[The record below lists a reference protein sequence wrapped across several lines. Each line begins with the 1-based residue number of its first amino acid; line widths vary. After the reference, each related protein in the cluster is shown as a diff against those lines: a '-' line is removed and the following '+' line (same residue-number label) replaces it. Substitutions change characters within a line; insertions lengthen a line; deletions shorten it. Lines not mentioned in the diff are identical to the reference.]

1 MFYFVWYIFEGLPIY
16 NLFLTC
22 FYLKGFL
29 WVFLVKLICYR
40 FMIAFYKFILFIGH
54 IILIRYEPRG
64 FVGFHI
70 VLIYVWKFINYF
82 VWQVL
87 VLLFFLN
94 PNINLFTLDEMICTS
109 WSFVCWQDIS
119 LFWCQLSGSTSPG
132 FLWCSN
138 PYYPTDCCSS
148 SENRVRT
155 LIKRN
160 SSVGLTMN
168 ELYHSRS
175 EFVSSKPNKTIFCPI
190 FALFLT
196 YNIYVLS

>member
-1 MFYFVWYIFEGLPIY
+1 
-16 NLFLTC
+16 
-22 FYLKGFL
+22 
-29 WVFLVKLICYR
+29 
-40 FMIAFYKFILFIGH
+40 
-54 IILIRYEPRG
+54 
-64 FVGFHI
+64 
-70 VLIYVWKFINYF
+70 
-82 VWQVL
+82 
-87 VLLFFLN
+87 
-94 PNINLFTLDEMICTS
+94 MICTS

-190 FALFLT
+190 FALFLP
-196 YNIYVLS
+196 YFWLIIYMFCLNLINLFPALFFMSAFTIFCCYIKLPRKVDYVRWLLLTLENPIIKIIFLGSLPFHFFRSSYFF